1 MKHSTFYKILITVF
15 LMIVGIFI
23 YARFYETV
31 DIKLKEKN
39 VINNNLPESFYGYK
53 IVQLS
58 DIHYKTTIGKD
69 ELQRIVNLVNK
80 SKPNIIVIT
89 GDLLDKDVNYSDN
102 DINNLVNIMSKLK
115 CKYKYIITGDNDKK
129 NIFSDIVK
137 KINFK
142 LLDNT
147 YEIIYNDSTE
157 PLLIGGLSTDKDTIS
172 TTNKVS
178 SIDEAIK
185 TNNVYYSIII
195 MHEPNI
201 MKDLDISNYSLI
213 LAGHTMNGQINL
225 PAIKKLSLPR
235 NNKEYTK
242 IYYKKGNTDI
252 YISQGLGTTNFK
264 ARLFNKPTINLYR
277 LLNK

>member
-15 LMIVGIFI
+15 LIIVGIFI

-39 VINNNLPESFYGYK
+39 VINSSLPDSFYGYK

-58 DIHYKTTIGKD
+58 DIHYKTTICKD
-69 ELQRIVNLVNK
+69 ELQKIVNMVNK

-89 GDLLDKDVNYSDN
+89 GDLLDKGVNYTDN
-102 DINNLVNIMSKLK
+102 DIDNLVSIMSKLN

-129 NIFSDIVK
+129 NIFEDIVK

-142 LLDNT
+142 LLDNN
-147 YEIIYNDSTE
+147 YEILYNDSTE
-157 PLLIGGLSTDKDTIS
+157 PLLIGGISTDKDTIS
-172 TTNKVS
+172 TNNKIS
-178 SIDEAIK
+178 SIDDAIEK
-185 TNNVYYSIII
+185 NNVNYSIIL

-201 MKDLDISNYSLI
+201 MKDIDITSYSLI
-213 LAGHTMNGQINL
+213 LAGHTLNGQINI
-225 PAIKKLSLPR
+225 PAIKKLTLPR

-242 IYYKKGNTDI
+242 TYYKKRNTDI
-252 YISQGLGTTNFK
+252 YISPGLGTTHFK